1 MTKIYQKKYFLYAS
15 IGFLLLFSAG
25 CRSARFLEDGQALVV
40 RTQIEGLSPS
50 MEEEAQNYIPQSIQ
64 PNSRINLFFYNL
76 INTQKGKYKSRN
88 IRRVGEAPHI
98 LDSALVDLSAMQIN
112 RFLFNKGYL
121 EAKVTDSIHYKGKKA
136 SIRFLVDTG
145 EPFNINRILLEV
157 EDPSVAAL
165 YLQSKHD
172 FTNLRP
178 GFRLDIDSIAA
189 EREAIYSMMRRNGYV
204 DYMRQ
209 YMYVDIDTNLTEKQ
223 ADLLIHI
230 DNPTGQQAHI
240 KYVVDSSLI
249 TIRHQDPDRNP
260 EQPHITKTSNG
271 LTFHDYTGKFRTKS
285 LSRYFFLFP
294 GDIYNLDRENLT
306 YDRLFDLNSFRSV
319 NSEYVRLDS
328 NKLGLNYELTPR
340 PYMSNQVEGEYTFS
354 GGMSG
359 FNLANTFSHRN
370 LFGGSEQLDIKLG
383 YGVLFDSRLPGTLF
397 DRIFNNDFQI
407 GVNISV
413 PRLLVPFKE
422 FSFNYIG
429 LPRTTFTSSLQI
441 FDQVL
446 TYSNRYAVNTI
457 SYFWNSSPNKQH
469 QFSPLVLE
477 YRHGRLDGNFAQDLI
492 DKGYLLYV
500 RSNNR
505 AYFGL
510 GSQYIYTYN
519 GPKLLRKENFFY
531 MRGALELS
539 GNVLNFSN
547 YLFNFSR
554 NDDGE
559 KEIFGVPYLQ
569 YTKMEGDFRFYR
581 YLGGDRQLVFRLNP
595 GLALPYGNNSS
606 LLIFEKSFFGGG
618 MNGMRA
624 WQARTLGPGNYNRED
639 LDPSLRMNLRNLDQ
653 LGEIKLEANMEY
665 RFRIMHNL
673 WGAKVKGATF
683 TDIGNIWQ
691 LHEQQLTPGGKFEA
705 DKFLGQLGI
714 GAGAGLR
721 FDLDYFIIRFDVGAK
736 VRDPQFEA
744 GNQWV
749 IGKWFKGARAFKN
762 DYAQSNAPDRYRFVQ
777 YNFGIGM
784 PF

>member
-1 MTKIYQKKYFLYAS
+1 MTEYYRKKYFLYAS

-40 RTQIEGLSPS
+40 RTHIEGLTPAL
-50 MEEEAQNYIPQSIQ
+50 EEDAFSYIPQSIQ
-64 PNSRINLFFYNL
+64 PNSRINLFLYNFV
-76 INTQKGKYKSRN
+76 NTRNGHYKTRN
-88 IRRVGEAPHI
+88 TRRVGEAPHI
-98 LDSALVDLSAMQIN
+98 LDSALVELSSLQIN

-121 EAKVTDSIHYKGKKA
+121 DAKVTDSIHYKGKKA
-136 SIRFLVDTG
+136 RINFLVETG
-145 EPFNINRILLEV
+145 EPYTINSIQMDV
-157 EDPSVAAL
+157 ADPSVAAL
-165 YLQSKHD
+165 YLQSKHT

-178 GFRLDIDSIAA
+178 GLRLDIDSIAA
-189 EREAIYSMMRRNGYV
+189 EREAIYTMMRRNGYV
-204 DYMRQ
+204 DFMRQ
-209 YMYVDIDTNLTEKQ
+209 YMYVDIDTSAAGNRANLK
-223 ADLLIHI
+223 IHI
-230 DNPTGQQAHI
+230 DNVPGQNAHI
-240 KYVVDSSLI
+240 KYLVDSSFVA
-249 TIRHQDPDRNP
+249 IRHQDPSRDLSAPRVTQAP
-260 EQPHITKTSNG
+260 NG
-271 LTFHDYTGKFRTKS
+271 LTFLDFTGKFRAKA
-285 LSRYFFLFP
+285 LSRYFFQYP
-294 GDIYNLDRENLT
+294 GDTYNLDRENLT
-306 YDRLFDLNSFRSV
+306 YDRLYGLNSFRSV
-319 NSEYVRLDS
+319 RSDYVKLDS
-328 NKLGLNYELTPR
+328 NKLELYYELIPR
-340 PYMSNQVEGEYTFS
+340 AFMSNQIEGEYTFS

-359 FNLANTFSHRN
+359 FNLGNTFSHRN

-383 YGVLFDSRLPGTLF
+383 YGVLFDSRLPGNLF

-413 PRLLVPFKE
+413 PRLLVPFGE
-422 FSFNYIG
+422 FSLNSAG

-457 SYFWNSSPNKQH
+457 SYFWNSTLYKQH
-469 QFSPLVLE
+469 QLSPLVLE
-477 YRHGRLDGNFAQDLI
+477 YRHGRLNNAFAQDLI

-510 GSQYIYTYN
+510 GSQYVYTLN
-519 GPKLLRKENFFY
+519 APKLLRKEDFFY
-531 MRGALELS
+531 LRGAVDLS
-539 GNVLNFSN
+539 GNLLDLAST
-547 YLFNFSR
+547 LFNFSR
-554 NDDGE
+554 NADGE

-569 YTKMEGDFRFYR
+569 YAKMEGDFRYYR
-581 YLGGDRQLVFRLNP
+581 YLGGDRQLVARFNP
-595 GLALPYGNNSS
+595 GIAIPYGNNSS

-653 LGEIKLEANMEY
+653 LGEIKLEANLEY
-665 RFRIMHNL
+665 RFRVMNNF
-673 WGAKVKGATF
+673 WGAKVKGAAF

-721 FDLDYFIIRFDVGAK
+721 FDLDYFVLRLDVGAK
-736 VRDPQFEA
+736 VKDPQFDPA
-744 GNQWV
+744 DQWV
-749 IGKWFKGARAFKN
+749 ISRWFNGAKAFKAG
-762 DYAQSNAPDRYRFVQ
+762 YAQSNAPDRYRFLQ